1 MAREKM
7 SPDYLF
13 EVSWEVCNKVGGIH
27 TVLATKANAVA
38 SQMEGVHIVV
48 GPDILRDSG
57 EGGEFE
63 EDKHAL
69 WPWVEQAQAS
79 GLRIRVGRW
88 RIPSHP
94 LAVLV
99 DYTTFIPQKDSILAQ
114 LWEEYQ
120 LDSLEGQ
127 WDYIE
132 PLLFGYAAGVAIE
145 LFVRNVLSPSHR
157 VVAQFHEWMT
167 GAGILYLKR
176 RLPQV
181 ATAFT
186 THATVLGRC
195 IAGNGLPLYDQLNSY
210 VPLQKAKEFRV
221 TSKHSLETLSARQ
234 ADVYTTVSEITAREC
249 EHFHGKKVDLCTPNG
264 FEMDFVPTSSEFKR
278 LRQQARA
285 RLLGVANALLEE
297 PLPAE
302 TLLVATS
309 GRYEFKNKGLDL
321 FIDALHTLSE
331 QEALTRPVAAF
342 MLIPAGQQGP
352 RRDVPGLL
360 PNSEPAKEKVALT
373 ERRITH
379 YLSDG
384 QHDPIL
390 NRLNALGMQNEATS
404 RVKIF
409 YVPCYLNGHDGVF
422 DLSYYDL
429 LIGMDVTVFPSY
441 YEPWGY
447 TPLESLAFHVP
458 TVTTTLAGFG
468 LWASEH
474 AEKMGGGLRVLKRTD
489 GNYAEVQQELAQR
502 LLRFSQHTPEEE
514 KACRDDAAAMA
525 NIALWD
531 NLLRYYLEAY
541 SLALERASGRA
552 MQFAIAHPVRARKN
566 EDLREEVAPPKW
578 QRMLVVRNIPHK
590 LSALDEIA
598 HNLWWCWHPE
608 AEQLF
613 KSIDEALWEE
623 CENNPVMLL
632 DRISYRRLE
641 SLAEDEG
648 FIARLAG
655 LKAQFDS
662 YMREKPAGGKA
673 RIAYFSMEYGLHS
686 SLKLYSGGLGVL
698 AGDYLKE
705 ASDRNIDLVAVG
717 LFYRYGYFT
726 QRLSHT
732 GEQLA
737 SYNHQNFTQTPAQAV
752 RDGEGKWL
760 TVRIGL
766 PGREVHARVW
776 VVYVG
781 RIPLYLLDTDF
792 EDNLEQDRTITH
804 QLYGGDSENRF
815 KQEMVLGVGG
825 MRALE
830 AAGQQV
836 GLLHLNEGH
845 AAFAALERLRQCM
858 GDKQL
863 AFDEAIEL
871 VRASTLFTT
880 HTPVPAG
887 HDRFDETLVRTYM
900 SHYPGRFTI
909 SWDRFMSFGRMHP
922 GDKQEKFSMSN
933 LAANLSV
940 AMNGVS
946 LLHGAVSQ
954 KMFAGLWPGYY
965 PSETHVGYVT
975 NGVHYPTWI
984 ADLWRPVLNPTGD
997 MDALPAWENVEN
1009 ISDERLWGIRNK
1021 LRARL
1026 IESVTESVMSEEVL
1040 KSQSP
1045 GSVIGIRDTLRAD
1058 HLTIGFARR
1067 FATYKRAHLL
1077 FTDLDRLDRIVN
1089 NPDRPVQFLFAG
1101 KAHPHDKAGQDLIK
1115 RIFEISQRPRF
1126 LGKIL
1131 FLPNYDMALAHRLVQ
1146 GVDVWLNTPTRP
1158 QEASGTSGMKAV
1170 MNGCLHFSV
1179 LDGWW
1184 VEGYEPGAGWA
1195 LSQERT
1201 YSNQA
1206 IQDELDAGEIYS
1218 LIENEIAPIF
1228 YRRTVDGIPTDWL
1241 GYIRR
1246 SMGHIAPRF
1255 SSTRMQQDYFDRF
1268 YNPMQGRLS
1277 QLEADHR
1284 RRLFE
1289 LVDWKQHMLQHWD
1302 AVQVIREDRIEMGKQ
1317 SIETGK
1323 HYVERVLLDCGQIRA
1338 EWIGLELVTADL
1350 KPGSEE
1356 VEIRR
1361 CEPFTLIKQEGTR
1374 AEYEVKIS
1382 PLQPGAYDL
1391 AIRMYA
1397 THPLLPHRMDFNLM
1411 RWI

>member
-1 MAREKM
+1 MATEKM

-27 TVLATKANAVA
+27 TVLATKASALA
-38 SQMEGVHIVV
+38 SQLEGLHVVV
-48 GPDILRDSG
+48 GPDILRDTAEST
-57 EGGEFE
+57 EFE
-63 EDKHAL
+63 EEKNEL
-69 WPWVEQAQAS
+69 TPWVELAQAH
-79 GLRIRVGRW
+79 GLRVRVGRW

-99 DYTTFIPQKDSILAQ
+99 DYTTFIPQKDAILTK
-114 LWEEYQ
+114 LWEDYQ

-145 LFVRNVLSPSHR
+145 LFVKNVLSPSHR

-176 RLPQV
+176 KTPQV

-210 VPLQKAKEFRV
+210 IPLQKAKEFRV
-221 TSKHSLETLSARQ
+221 TSKHSLETLSARH
-234 ADVYTTVSEITAREC
+234 ADVYTTVSEITALEC

-264 FEMDFVPTSSEFKR
+264 FEMDFVPTAGEFKR
-278 LRQQARA
+278 LRQKARA
-285 RLLGVANALLEE
+285 RLLSVANALLEE
-297 PLPAE
+297 PLPPE
-302 TLLVATS
+302 TLLIATS

-321 FIDALHTLSE
+321 FIDAMHQLGE
-331 QEALTRPVAAF
+331 QEGLTRPVAAF

-360 PNSEPAKEKVALT
+360 PDSEQGKEKVNLS
-373 ERRITH
+373 ERRVTH

-384 QHDPIL
+384 QHDPII
-390 NRLNALGMQNEATS
+390 NRLNELGMRNGKENK
-404 RVKIF
+404 VKVF

-429 LIGMDVTVFPSY
+429 LIGMDVSVFPSY

-468 LWASEH
+468 LWASQH
-474 AEKMGGGLRVLKRTD
+474 SEKIGDGLRVLHRTD
-489 GNYAEVQQELAQR
+489 SNYVEVQQELAQR
-502 LLRFSQHTPEEE
+502 LLHFSQFSPEQV
-514 KACRDDAAAMA
+514 KACRQEAGEMA

-531 NLLRYYLEAY
+531 NLLTYYLSAY
-541 SLALERASGRA
+541 DQALQKASGRA
-552 MQFAIAHPVRARKN
+552 MQYAITHPAKARKN
-566 EDLREEVAPPKW
+566 EDLREPVAPPKW
-578 QRMLVVRNIPHK
+578 QRMLVVKNIPSK
-590 LSALDEIA
+590 LSALDAIA

-608 AEQLF
+608 AGQLF
-613 KSIDEALWEE
+613 RSIDAELWEK
-623 CENNPVMLL
+623 CENNPIMLL

-641 SLAEDEG
+641 ALAEDTE
-648 FIARLAG
+648 FLARLTA

-662 YMREKPAGGKA
+662 YLGEKPAA
-673 RIAYFSMEYGLHS
+673 DTSRIAYFSMEYGLHS

-705 ASDRNIDLVAVG
+705 ASDRNVNMVAVG

-732 GEQLA
+732 GEQIA

-752 RDGEGKWL
+752 RDSEGKWL
-760 TVRIGL
+760 TVRIGM
-766 PGREVHARVW
+766 PGREVQARVW

-804 QLYGGDSENRF
+804 QLYGGDTENRF

-825 MRALE
+825 IRALE
-830 AAGQQV
+830 AAGLPV
-836 GLLHLNEGH
+836 KLLHLNEGH

-858 GDKQL
+858 SDNQI
-863 AFDEAIEL
+863 AFDEAVEL

-887 HDRFDETLVRTYM
+887 HDRFEETLVRTYM

-909 SWDRFMSFGRMHP
+909 SWDRFISFGRMNP

-933 LAANLSV
+933 LAANLSI

-946 LLHGAVSQ
+946 KLHGAVSQ

-965 PSETHVGYVT
+965 PSENHVGYVT

-984 ADLWRPVLNPTGD
+984 ADLWRPVLNPDGN
-997 MDALPAWENVEN
+997 MDALPSWGNVESM
-1009 ISDERLWGIRNK
+1009 SDERLWEIRNK

-1026 IESVTESVMSEEVL
+1026 IESVAQSVMSEEVL
-1040 KSQSP
+1040 KVQSP
-1045 GSVIGIRDTLRAD
+1045 GSVIGIRDSLRED

-1077 FTDLDRLDRIVN
+1077 FTDLARLDKIVN

-1115 RIFEISQRPRF
+1115 RIFEISQQPQFR
-1126 LGKIL
+1126 GKIL
-1131 FLPNYDMALAHRLVQ
+1131 FLPNYDMALAHKLVQ
-1146 GVDVWLNTPTRP
+1146 GVDIWLNTPTRP

-1195 LSQERT
+1195 IAQERT
-1201 YSNQA
+1201 YSNQTT
-1206 IQDELDAGEIYS
+1206 QDELDAGEIYS
-1218 LIENEIAPIF
+1218 LIENEIAPMF
-1228 YRRTVDGIPTDWL
+1228 YSRTVDGIPTEWL
-1241 GYIRR
+1241 DYIRR
-1246 SMGHIAPRF
+1246 SMVHIAPRF
-1255 SSTRMQQDYFDRF
+1255 SSTRMQQDYFERF
-1268 YNPMQGRLS
+1268 YTPMLERLWL
-1277 QLEADHR
+1277 LEADNR
-1284 RRLFE
+1284 KRLYE

-1302 AVQVIREDRIEMGKQ
+1302 AIQVIREERIEMGKQ

-1323 HYVERVLLDCGQIRA
+1323 EYVERVTLDCGQIQA
-1338 EWIGLELVTADL
+1338 ESIGLELVTADL

-1356 VEIRR
+1356 VEIQS
-1361 CEPFTLIKQEGTR
+1361 CEPFRLVKQEGTR
-1374 AEYEVKIS
+1374 AEYEVTIA
-1382 PLQPGAYDL
+1382 PMQPGAYDL